1 MENKNDILLTK
12 SATIFKLTESNAKFE
27 IKNRFLSL
35 TVNDNGEEKV
45 YDRVFLHRAFPHD
58 MLWEY
63 ISVLEEESQ
72 EVGIIYNIEDFDADT
87 VKILKTE
94 LERKYYSPTIVKINS
109 LKERYGF
116 SYWKVETE
124 DKREISITMKDTF
137 GNIIHTSDDS
147 ITLVDVDGN
156 RFHIDSISNLDRK
169 SYHKIELYL

>member
-1 MENKNDILLTK
+1 MENKNDILLAK
-12 SATIFKLTESNAKFE
+12 SATVFKLTASNAKFE
-27 IKNRFLSL
+27 MKNRFLSL
-35 TVNDNGEEKV
+35 TVNDNGEEKT

-63 ISVLEEESQ
+63 ISVIEEESR

-124 DKREISITMKDTF
+124 DKREISITMKDTY
-137 GNIIHTSDDS
+137 GNIIHTSDDA

-169 SYHKIELYL
+169 SYHRIELYL